1 MKINSLI
8 LIIFVLTFTGCINI
22 TKEIPAYSTY
32 TLSVNNSKQVNQ
44 NSTNLKL
51 EIKEPKALHSINS
64 KYISYSTKNY
74 TSENYALSKW
84 SDSPTNM
91 IQTQMVK
98 YLASTYNYT
107 FVNNSNINVRSDW
120 QVLSEIISFHQ
131 SFQDEKAFVEFS
143 INIYLKNRNNTYYKN
158 FTYTQQ
164 CEQNNA
170 LGAVKALNVVVNSFV
185 QDLDKW
191 ILDSIKTK

>member
-8 LIIFVLTFTGCINI
+8 LVVFVLTFTGCISL
-22 TKEIPAYSTY
+22 TKEVPAYSTY
-32 TLSVNNSKQVNQ
+32 TLNVDNSKHIND
-44 NSTNLKL
+44 NGTNIKL

-84 SDSPTNM
+84 SDNPSKM

-98 YLASTYNYT
+98 YLSSTYNYA

-120 QVLSEIISFHQ
+120 QILSEIINFHQ
-131 SFQDEKAFVEFS
+131 SFKKEETFVEFS
-143 INIYLKNRNNTYYKN
+143 INIYLKNRKETFYKN
-158 FTYTQQ
+158 FTYTQP

-170 LGAVKALNVVVNSFV
+170 LGAVKALNIVVNSFV
-185 QDLDKW
+185 KDLDKW
-191 ILDSIKTK
+191 VLDSIDKK